1 MKRLIYILSAI
12 TVLLMSCTPEIL
24 PDTGMGD
31 NCIKLTVNSSV
42 MKTRSID
49 DPNGNTNE
57 RVIKRLDCFFY
68 SKGNTDKNCIHYER
82 ITGLNAIATAEI
94 PVYVNEDLLN
104 TIFPSQ
110 TTCDVYVIANLPD
123 GIDIPANTD
132 TTSLG
137 NILITSNE
145 FSEAV
150 KADYS
155 LSKPSSFVM
164 KGAGIATRD
173 ADNVTGNIPLHR
185 VASKITVN
193 VYLPKQIV
201 ATVNDTNGNFV
212 RNETWIPYFDNPT
225 DPTAGVSH
233 VLAGFHNGTKKD
245 RISGSYTVQNE
256 DYFET
261 PKTNKFTYKST
272 LPADTDKAGDVDK
285 YLYKCE
291 AEFYTYSSEWNQGD
305 PEASYLTL
313 VIPWK
318 KEGEDVYQTFYY
330 QVLVNAGTRKFE
342 PNRWYDLT
350 LNVGVLGSTVEAK
363 PVEIEATSYHILDWS
378 TLENS
383 NDEHLDEE
391 VEIFDWQ
398 YLIVHQNRIEM
409 NNTTVGEL
417 TFDASHP
424 IGWKL
429 EWPTDTDIID
439 GFIEQDALEEYN
451 KNTKDPAPAYYINC
465 GGTSPLPKELS
476 SINNN
481 CFKLSSNKL
490 TFTYPAESLKE
501 QNIYSPVYVHL
512 TIWLNIDGNNTN
524 EPDKDT
530 NEEKFVEYIT
540 FVYYPSMYIIPDMSH
555 PYSIYV
561 NARQTGSATSSGNDI
576 TYTTNRQHNLGRAPG
591 HSGDTWN
598 GSQSYMYTISVSSF
612 KSTDTFKWHDGK
624 DYQYIIGDPR
634 VRTSDIEMDDDGNL
648 SNMSANWRTAD
659 KIQKDATG
667 NITYINGKLEHYY
680 PTASDEDS
688 FQIVSPKFRIVS
700 FHSSG
705 WGNITSKG
713 AEMRCATFQEDGYP
727 AGRWRLPTAAE
738 VMFVINLQK
747 ADVISDIFY
756 GTSRYYCAT
765 EIDATHR
772 YSINYNN
779 GNISY
784 VDNQTTGSVRCVY
797 DEWYWGDKR
806 EAKKNPNWKGSHETF
821 GDNEYLPTWGDK
833 EIIW

>member
-145 FSEAV
+145 FSEVV
-150 KADYS
+150 KADKS
-155 LSKPSSFVM
+155 LSSPSSFVM

-173 ADNVTGNIPLHR
+173 GDNVTGNIPLHR

-201 ATVNDTNGNFV
+201 ATVNDTNGNIV
-212 RNETWIPYFDNPT
+212 RDETWIPYFDNPA

-272 LPADTDKAGDVDK
+272 LPADTDKTGDVDK

-391 VEIFDWQ
+391 VEIFEWQ

-429 EWPTDTDIID
+429 EWPEEDTDIIN

-451 KNTKDPAPAYYINC
+451 KSTGYPAYYINC
-465 GGTSPLPKELS
+465 GETPPEPKSLKDNDDRDDND
-476 SINNN
+476 II
-481 CFKLSSNKL
+481 KLSCFSNPTDGKL
-490 TFTYPAESLKE
+490 KFEFPGTAKDH
-501 QNIYSPVYVHL
+501 NIYSPIYVHL
-512 TIWLNIDGNNTN
+512 TIWLNIDGEDPHGGPSTEEGSN
-524 EPDKDT
+524 E
-530 NEEKFVEYIT
+530 NKFVEHVT
-540 FVYYPSMYIIPDMSH
+540 FVYYPPMYIIPDE
-555 PYSIYV
+555 SIEKSVYV
-561 NARQTGSATSSGNDI
+561 NKFHKTDENHDYIKIGGYDV
-576 TYTTNRQHNLGRAPG
+576 GGAPG
-591 HSGDTWN
+591 VDGDN
-598 GSQSYMYTISVSSF
+598 ERYFMHVINVSSF
-612 KSTDTFKWHDGK
+612 SDSDKFTLNGDQ
-624 DYQYIIGDPR
+624 YYIIGDPR
-634 VRTSDIEMDDDGNL
+634 SRDLDINLNNDDYNMLSGPNWSDNGRAGKADGWAVDDNNHRL
-648 SNMSANWRTAD
+648 
-659 KIQKDATG
+659 
-667 NITYINGKLEHYY
+667 TYYY
-680 PTASDEDS
+680 PTSIGDTYRV
-688 FQIVSPKFRIVS
+688 VSPKFRVS
-700 FHSSG
+700 SKLGGYSKSSHE
-705 WGNITSKG
+705 G
-713 AEMRCATFQEDGYP
+713 AAMRCASYQENGYP
-727 AGRWRLPTAAE
+727 AGRWRLPTTAE
-738 VMFVINLQK
+738 IMFIVDLQYKKVIQTL
-747 ADVISDIFY
+747 FY
-756 GTSRYYCAT
+756 GTSWYFS
-765 EIDATHR
+765 ATHR
-772 YSINYNN
+772 VQNN
-779 GNISY
+779 GGVK
-784 VDNQTTGSVRCVY
+784 VDTELGKESSVRCVY
-797 DEWYWGDKR
+797 DEWYWGSEQ
-806 EAKKNPNWKGSHETF
+806 EAQRNTTITDPNN
-821 GDNEYLPTWGDK
+821 GDYYYFTWGDK
-833 EIIW
+833 EITW

>member
-173 ADNVTGNIPLHR
+173 ADDVTGNIPLHR

-212 RNETWIPYFDNPT
+212 RNETWIPYFDNPA

-245 RISGSYTVQNE
+245 YISGNYTILDE

-261 PKTNKFTYKST
+261 PKTNRFTYKST
-272 LPADTDKAGDVDK
+272 LPADTEKAGDVDK

-305 PEASYLTL
+305 HEAAYLTL

-391 VEIFDWQ
+391 VEIFEWQ

-409 NNTTVGEL
+409 NNITVGEL

-429 EWPTDTDIID
+429 EWPTDTDIIN

-451 KNTKDPAPAYYINC
+451 KSTGYPAYYINC
-465 GGTSPLPKELS
+465 GGTSPQSRSLSS

-490 TFTYPAESLKE
+490 TFTYPAESLKGE
-501 QNIYSPVYVHL
+501 NIYSPVYVHL
-512 TIWLNIDGNNTN
+512 TIWLNIDGNN
-524 EPDKDT
+524 PDGPDSGT
-530 NEEKFVEYIT
+530 NEEKFVEYFT
-540 FVYYPSMYIIPDMSH
+540 FVYYPAMYIIPDQSVIQ
-555 PYSIYV
+555 SVYV
-561 NARQTGSATSSGNDI
+561 NMDNSGSTIRCGDNRFTLGSAPGTSNSGTHMYVI
-576 TYTTNRQHNLGRAPG
+576 T
-591 HSGDTWN
+591 
-598 GSQSYMYTISVSSF
+598 VSSF
-612 KSTDTFKWHDGK
+612 TKDDTITLPGK
-624 DYQYIIGDPR
+624 ESEQYIIGDPR
-634 VRTSDIEMDDDGNL
+634 STTSDPHLNDNGYNMITGTNGWATDSEGN
-648 SNMSANWRTAD
+648 
-659 KIQKDATG
+659 
-667 NITYINGKLEHYY
+667 KLEFYY
-680 PTASDEDS
+680 PTSQEEN
-688 FQIVSPKFRIVS
+688 IYRVISPKFRIVS
-700 FHSSG
+700 FYSAGSRG
-705 WGNITSKG
+705 CDPEG
-713 AEMRCATFQEDGYP
+713 AAMRCASYQEDGFP
-727 AGRWRLPTAAE
+727 AGRWRLPTTAE
-738 VMFVINLQK
+738 IKFITDLQAKGVIEQ
-747 ADVISDIFY
+747 IFY
-756 GTSRYYCAT
+756 
-765 EIDATHR
+765 
-772 YSINYNN
+772 N
-779 GNISY
+779 GNTYYSSTDFVSHNGTIT
-784 VDNQTTGSVRCVY
+784 VGHNDNTNKSVRCVY
-797 DEWYWGDKR
+797 DEWYWGSER
-806 EAKKNPNWKGSHETF
+806 EARRNPAVTNPNNG
-821 GDNEYLPTWGDK
+821 GYYLFTWGDK
-833 EIIW
+833 EITW

>member
-212 RNETWIPYFDNPT
+212 RDDETWIPYFDNPA

-272 LPADTDKAGDVDK
+272 LQADPDKVGDVDK

-305 PEASYLTL
+305 PEAAYLTL

-429 EWPTDTDIID
+429 EWPDDTDIIN

-451 KNTKDPAPAYYINC
+451 KNTADPAPAYYINC

-512 TIWLNIDGNNTN
+512 TIWLNINGNNTN
-524 EPDKDT
+524 GPDTGT

-540 FVYYPSMYIIPDMSH
+540 FVYYPAMYIIPDQSVRQ
-555 PYSIYV
+555 SVYV
-561 NARQTGSATSSGNDI
+561 NDDKTGNTIRRGDNQFNLGSAPGTSTSGTHMYVI
-576 TYTTNRQHNLGRAPG
+576 T
-591 HSGDTWN
+591 
-598 GSQSYMYTISVSSF
+598 VSSF
-612 KSTDTFKWHDGK
+612 TKDDTITLPGK
-624 DYQYIIGDPR
+624 ESEQYIIGDPR
-634 VRTSDIEMDDDGNL
+634 STTNDPHLNDNGYDMITGANGWATDSEGN
-648 SNMSANWRTAD
+648 
-659 KIQKDATG
+659 
-667 NITYINGKLEHYY
+667 KLEFYY
-680 PTASDEDS
+680 PTSQEEN
-688 FQIVSPKFRIVS
+688 IYRVISPKFRIVS
-700 FHSSG
+700 FYSG
-705 WGNITSKG
+705 GSRGCDPEG
-713 AEMRCATFQEDGYP
+713 AAMRCASYQEDGFP
-727 AGRWRLPTAAE
+727 AGRWRLPTTAE
-738 VMFVINLQK
+738 IKFITDLQAKGVIER
-747 ADVISDIFY
+747 IFY
-756 GTSRYYCAT
+756 DGNTYYSSTDFVSSAGTIT
-765 EIDATHR
+765 VGH
-772 YSINYNN
+772 NN
-779 GNISY
+779 
-784 VDNQTTGSVRCVY
+784 TTNKSVRCVY
-797 DEWYWGDKR
+797 DEWYWGSER
-806 EAKKNPNWKGSHETF
+806 EARRDPAVTNPNNG
-821 GDNEYLPTWGDK
+821 GYYLFTWGDK
-833 EIIW
+833 KITW

>member
-57 RVIKRLDCFFY
+57 RVIRRLDCFFY

-82 ITGLNAIATAEI
+82 VTGLNAIATAEI

-155 LSKPSSFVM
+155 LSSPSSFVM

-185 VASKITVN
+185 VASKITIN

-212 RNETWIPYFDNPT
+212 RNETWIPYFDNPA

-245 RISGSYTVQNE
+245 YISGNYTIQDE

-261 PKTNKFTYKST
+261 PKTNRFAYKST

-391 VEIFDWQ
+391 VEIFEWQ

-429 EWPTDTDIID
+429 EWPGSTDGLD
-439 GFIEQDALEEYN
+439 EMENYN
-451 KNTKDPAPAYYINC
+451 STTKYPAYYVDC
-465 GGTSPLPKELS
+465 GDNPPVSARLDEFIKG
-476 SINNN
+476 N
-481 CFKLSSNKL
+481 CFNESDKKF
-490 TFTYPAESLKE
+490 TFTYPKATIDQWNETHGDA
-501 QNIYSPVYVHL
+501 QDYNIYSPVYVH
-512 TIWLNIDGNNTN
+512 IKVWLNIDGIN
-524 EPDKDT
+524 PDGPDTGT

-540 FVYYPSMYIIPDMSH
+540 FVYYPPMYIIPDESIL
-555 PYSIYV
+555 YSVYV
-561 NARQTGSATSSGNDI
+561 NGQRK
-576 TYTTNRQHNLGRAPG
+576 TN
-591 HSGDTWN
+591 SGDDIISIQGN
-598 GSQSYMYTISVSSF
+598 GNTKYDLGGARGYDGSRVMHTITISSF
-612 KSTDTFKWHDGK
+612 AAGDTFSLKPLDNTEVT
-624 DYQYIIGDPR
+624 YIIGDPR
-634 VRTSDIEMDDDGNL
+634 VRTSDTNLNDDSFTN
-648 SNMSANWRTAD
+648 
-659 KIQKDATG
+659 
-667 NITYINGKLEHYY
+667 NGWAMGENASGGERKTLTHYY
-680 PTASDEDS
+680 PTSTEGES
-688 FQIVSPKFRIVS
+688 YRIVAPKFRVA
-700 FHSSG
+700 
-705 WGNITSKG
+705 SKLG
-713 AEMRCATFQEDGYP
+713 GYSAGDAEGTAMRCASYQEDGYP
-727 AGRWRLPTAAE
+727 AGRWRLPTTAE
-738 VMFVINLQK
+738 ILFIVKLQDLGVIQELFVGNEYF
-747 ADVISDIFY
+747 S
-756 GTSRYYCAT
+756 AT
-765 EIDATHR
+765 HQIDGDDATVK
-772 YSINYNN
+772 NK
-779 GNISY
+779 
-784 VDNQTTGSVRCVY
+784 DNSDHSVRCVY
-797 DEWYWGDKR
+797 DEWYWGSEK
-806 EAKKNPNWKGSHETF
+806 EAIENPETNPEEGKEF
-821 GDNEYLPTWGDK
+821 LYTWGDK

>member
-12 TVLLMSCTPEIL
+12 TVLLVSCTPEIL
-24 PDTGMGD
+24 PDTGMGE

-57 RVIKRLDCFFY
+57 RVIRRLDCFFY

-82 ITGLNAIATAEI
+82 VTGLNANATAEI

-145 FSEAV
+145 FSEVV
-150 KADYS
+150 KADKS
-155 LSKPSSFVM
+155 LSSPSSFVM

-193 VYLPKQIV
+193 VYLPEEIIAKV
-201 ATVNDTNGNFV
+201 YDTNGDFV
-212 RNETWIPYFDNPT
+212 RDETWIPYFDNPA

-245 RISGSYTVQNE
+245 RISGNYTIQDE

-261 PKTNKFTYKST
+261 PKTNRFTYKST
-272 LPADTDKAGDVDK
+272 LPADPDKGGDIDK

-291 AEFYTYSSEWNQGD
+291 AEFYTYSSEWEQGD
-305 PEASYLTL
+305 SEASYLTL

-318 KEGEDVYQTFYY
+318 KEGGEEYQTFYY

-391 VEIFDWQ
+391 VEIFEWQ

-451 KNTKDPAPAYYINC
+451 KNTKHPAYYINC
-465 GGTSPLPKELS
+465 GSNPPKSAKLDEF
-476 SINNN
+476 IKGN

-490 TFTYPAESLKE
+490 TFTYPAESLKG

-512 TIWLNIDGNNTN
+512 TIWLNIDGNN
-524 EPDKDT
+524 PDGPDTGT

-540 FVYYPSMYIIPDMSH
+540 FVYYPAMYIIPDESVK
-555 PYSIYV
+555 YSVYV
-561 NARQTGSATSSGNDI
+561 NGQRKTATGDNVIKIEGNGNTEYDLGGAAGNDNSRVMHTI
-576 TYTTNRQHNLGRAPG
+576 TISSFTA
-591 HSGDTWN
+591 GDTFSLKPLDN
-598 GSQSYMYTISVSSF
+598 TEV
-612 KSTDTFKWHDGK
+612 T
-624 DYQYIIGDPR
+624 YIIGDPR
-634 VRTSDIEMDDDGNL
+634 VRTSDTNLNDDSFTN
-648 SNMSANWRTAD
+648 
-659 KIQKDATG
+659 
-667 NITYINGKLEHYY
+667 NGWAEGENASGGERKTLTHYY
-680 PTASDEDS
+680 PTSTEGDS
-688 FQIVSPKFRIVS
+688 YRIVAPKFRVA
-700 FHSSG
+700 
-705 WGNITSKG
+705 SKLG
-713 AEMRCATFQEDGYP
+713 GYSAGDAEGTAMRCASYQEDGYP
-727 AGRWRLPTAAE
+727 AGRWRLPTTAE
-738 VMFVINLQK
+738 ILFIVKLQDLGVIQELFVGNEYF
-747 ADVISDIFY
+747 S
-756 GTSRYYCAT
+756 AT
-765 EIDATHR
+765 HQIDGDDAT
-772 YSINYNN
+772 
-779 GNISY
+779 
-784 VDNQTTGSVRCVY
+784 VKKKDNSDHSVRCVY
-797 DEWYWGDKR
+797 DEWYWGSEK
-806 EAKKNPNWKGSHETF
+806 EAIENPAARPEEGAEF
-821 GDNEYLPTWGDK
+821 LYTWGDK
-833 EIIW
+833 EITW